1 MCTSTAGLQNIFG
14 PINYST
20 TNTRPGG
27 RRKRHR
33 RFIDPSLIREKQ
45 MAKFVLAG
53 LVFVFMASIGIRPAD
68 AQDIQGRWIHTE
80 NSQEWLT
87 TRIDTIG
94 NGIIRIQ
101 FLGKNLRLGRAVQS
115 TCVGRYRYDGRNI
128 YTSFSSTCQACERG
142 VCAPM
147 PQQYANGAC
156 AIQWQDRNSFV
167 NCAGQAF
174 HRY

>member
-1 MCTSTAGLQNIFG
+1 M
-14 PINYST
+14 P
-20 TNTRPGG
+20 
-27 RRKRHR
+27 
-33 RFIDPSLIREKQ
+33 
-45 MAKFVLAG
+45 KFVLAG
-53 LVFVFMASIGIRPAD
+53 LVFAFIASIGIRPAG

-94 NGIIRIQ
+94 NGTIRIQ
-101 FLGKNLRLGRAVQS
+101 MLAKNLRLGRAIQS
-115 TCVGRYRYDGRNI
+115 TCAGRYRYDGSNI
-128 YTSFSSTCQACERG
+128 YTAFSSTCQACENG
-142 VCAPM
+142 ICAPM

-167 NCAGQAF
+167 NCGGQAF